1 MAEDW
6 DARLFNCGELI
17 ELLLL
22 VAIDFLLVFD
32 FSEWLLVAIDFLL
45 VFDFSDVFDFSEW
58 TDSTFA
64 LLFTSSSTLPSS
76 ESDKDEADLIDV
88 SAATIPF

>member
-1 MAEDW
+1 M
-6 DARLFNCGELI
+6 L
-17 ELLLL
+17 
-22 VAIDFLLVFD
+22 
-32 FSEWLLVAIDFLL
+32 LLVAIDFLL

-64 LLFTSSSTLPSS
+64 LLFTSSSTLSSS
-76 ESDKDEADLIDV
+76 ESDEDEADLIDV